1 MSARECAKECQ
12 SSSDLACMT
21 SHVNIVLTVIPNS
34 ASDSPDKA
42 SVLVPTPSD
51 DTENI
56 KALRTNLSSETS
68 PCCLSVPMTPPV
80 SRAPRTPPRMTARM
94 TSGSSPI
101 CSSDEASTIR
111 RVPTSPWTPQ
121 VSSEMVNP
129 DECCGD
135 GILVLGL
142 QGVTSQSTSAADS
155 RSNAAV
161 VSDDDRE
168 APAKRARGM
177 HE

>member
-1 MSARECAKECQ
+1 MAGAGCATE
-12 SSSDLACMT
+12 SIFRDLACMT
-21 SHVNIVLTVIPNS
+21 SHVNIAVTVIPNS
-34 ASDSPDKA
+34 ASDSPNKA
-42 SVLVPTPSD
+42 SLVVPKPAD
-51 DTENI
+51 ETENI
-56 KALRTNLSSETS
+56 EPLRTNLSSETS
-68 PCCLSVPMTPPV
+68 PFSSSVPTTPPV
-80 SRAPRTPPRMTARM
+80 SQAPRTPPRMTARM
-94 TSGSSPI
+94 TSGSSPM

-135 GILVLGL
+135 GVLVLGL
-142 QGVTSQSTSAADS
+142 QGVASQSTSAADS

-161 VSDDDRE
+161 VADDDRE